1 MSAPARPPDAAPS
14 VPAPASEG
22 AMGSGLVEP
31 VGDLIAHAL
40 AEIGVTMVFGV
51 ISIHNMPILDAIA
64 RHNRIRFVPAR
75 SEAGAMNMADAY
87 ARVSR
92 SLGVVITSTGTAAGN
107 AAGSQVEALTAGSP
121 VLHITS
127 QIDRPYMDR
136 DRAAIHDVP
145 RQADMLRA
153 ISKAYFRVW
162 EGRTAV
168 GMVEAAARAALTPP
182 RGPVSLE
189 IPIDVQREKIPR
201 PSHVGI
207 GLILP
212 QTTEPRLLDALVELV
227 AHARRPMLWLG
238 GGAREAGAAALE
250 LVERGFAAVTSTNGR
265 AVVPEMHPRTLGAYN
280 MTPQAQAIYDRADLM
295 IVVGSRLRGN
305 ETRNNTARLP
315 QPLVQIDADASQVA
329 RNYPVDLFINAD
341 ARRTLEG
348 LLERLPEKLD
358 VDEKFLGDVSL
369 ARAQSEE
376 KLAAA
381 LGPYRAVADALQS
394 HVARGRHPFVRDV
407 TLSNSMFGNRYVH
420 IAAPHLGVHA
430 LGGGIGQ
437 GVAMA
442 VGAALAGNGAITIAL
457 LGDGGTMVNLG
468 ELATLI
474 EAKINI
480 VLILMNDRGYGVI
493 RNIQDAQFDGRRH
506 YADLHTPDF
515 KLLAASFGLRY
526 QRVADI
532 DDFSNALDRAL
543 LAGGPQLVEVDMV
556 AIGPFAQSFAGPP
569 AGAAGSP

>member
-1 MSAPARPPDAAPS
+1 MTVAARSPQP
-14 VPAPASEG
+14 V
-22 AMGSGLVEP
+22 SGEEP

-40 AEIGVTMVFGV
+40 AEIGVTTVFGV

-75 SEAGAMNMADAY
+75 GEAGAMNMADAY

-127 QIDRPYMDR
+127 QIDRPWMDR

-153 ISKAYFRVW
+153 VSKAYFRVW

-168 GMVEAAARAALTPP
+168 GMVVAAARAALTAP

-189 IPIDVQREKIPR
+189 IPIDVQREKVAR
-201 PSHVGI
+201 PAHVGI
-207 GLILP
+207 GPITP
-212 QTTEPRLLDALVELV
+212 QAADPAALDALAELV
-227 AHARRPMLWLG
+227 RHARRPMLWLG
-238 GGAREAGAAALE
+238 GGARDAGGAALDLA
-250 LVERGFAAVTSTNGR
+250 ERGFAVVCSANGR
-265 AVVPEMHPRTLGAYN
+265 AVVPETHRHTLGAFN

-305 ETRNNTARLP
+305 ETRNNAMRLP
-315 QPLVQIDADASQVA
+315 RPLVQIDADAGQAA
-329 RNYPVDLFINAD
+329 RNYAVDLFVNAD
-341 ARRTLEG
+341 ARSALEG
-348 LLERLPEKLD
+348 LCERLPAKLD
-358 VDEKFLGDVSL
+358 VDPKFLADVAA

-381 LGPYRAVADALQS
+381 LGPYRLIADALRAR
-394 HVARGRHPFVRDV
+394 VAQGRHPFVRDV
-407 TLSNSMFGNRYVH
+407 TLSNSTFGNRYVH
-420 IAAPHLGVHA
+420 LAEPHLGVHA

-437 GVAMA
+437 GIAMA
-442 VGAALAGNGAITIAL
+442 VGAALAGAQAKTVAL
-457 LGDGGTMVNLG
+457 IGDGGAMVNLG
-468 ELATLI
+468 ELATAAETRAEI
-474 EAKINI
+474 AF
-480 VLILMNDRGYGVI
+480 ILMNDRGYGVI
-493 RNIQDAQFDGRRH
+493 RNIQDAQFGGRRH

-515 KLLAASFGLRY
+515 KLIAAALGIAH
-526 QRVADI
+526 QRVSRAE
-532 DDFSNALDRAL
+532 DFDQALARAL
-543 LAGGPQLVEVDMV
+543 SAGGPQLVEVDMV
-556 AIGPFAQSFAGPP
+556 AIGPFAESFAGPP
-569 AGAAGSP
+569 AGAAGSA